1 MSRSLQTCREAAYRM
16 LLTLAGASARTR
28 LRRISLRRLCV
39 VPALATMLSSA
50 EASRARG
57 ALIGGLVGDALALG
71 GQYEYDARV
80 IAEKART
87 RA

>member
-1 MSRSLQTCREAAYRM
+1 M